1 MLFLPCGF
9 NRRRHSAPGDRTR
22 HTVPARTRG
31 TWDTHP
37 GSRTRLAAR
46 HDAVEASS
54 SLAIV
59 GAAGG
64 TPSPLARWRR
74 RRRRRR
80 RRHVVWICGARGRR
94 LVKSYVCTRDATRR
108 RPWVSRRDQRR
119 RVSSRRTSCVPTR
132 IGRGHASTVSLV
144 VGVVSRDGGAVG
156 ERGECFS
163 ASRAL
168 AARCARQ
175 GASGLSAGA
184 GPCVRQDVS
193 RARFRFPENFCSR
206 PRHGHFAAV

>member
-1 MLFLPCGF
+1 MRLERRRCRQHLRRMLFLPCGF

-31 TWDTHP
+31 AWDTHA
-37 GSRTRLAAR
+37 GSRTRLATR

-74 RRRRRR
+74 RRRRR
-80 RRHVVWICGARGRR
+80 HVVWICGARGRR
-94 LVKSYVCTRDATRR
+94 LVESYVCTRDATRR

-119 RVSSRRTSCVPTR
+119 RVSRRRTSCVPTHV
-132 IGRGHASTVSLV
+132 GRGRASTVSLV

-156 ERGECFS
+156 ERAECFS

-184 GPCVRQDVS
+184 GPPKRS
-193 RARFRFPENFCSR
+193 
-206 PRHGHFAAV
+206 FASVG